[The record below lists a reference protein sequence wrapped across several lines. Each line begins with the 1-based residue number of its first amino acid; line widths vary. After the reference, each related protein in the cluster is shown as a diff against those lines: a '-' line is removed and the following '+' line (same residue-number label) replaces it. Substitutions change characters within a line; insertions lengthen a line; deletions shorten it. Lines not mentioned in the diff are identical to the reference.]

1 MYAILTAAVAALILG
16 TTGGMNA
23 ATAVPAAV
31 HASGTEQKQ
40 EPAPELSFDRMEHDF
55 GTLRFKGEPQTA
67 VFVFT
72 NTGSAP
78 LVITRTEHETGPFNN
93 NVKIY
98 SNTGNSRPVAV
109 FVRGEVVK

>member
-78 LVITRTEHETGPFNN
+78 LRHHPHRTELHLPLGKVSAQTPHAGRVEHF
-93 NVKIY
+93 
-98 SNTGNSRPVAV
+98 
-109 FVRGEVVK
+109 

>member
-1 MYAILTAAVAALILG
+1 MYAILTAAVAALMLG

-67 VFVFT
+67 GFRLYEHRF
-72 NTGSAP
+72 GPARHHP
-78 LVITRTEHETGPFNN
+78 HRTELHLPLGKVSAQTPHAGRVEHF
-93 NVKIY
+93 
-98 SNTGNSRPVAV
+98 
-109 FVRGEVVK
+109 

>member
-1 MYAILTAAVAALILG
+1 MYAILTAAVAALMLG

-55 GTLRFKGEPQTA
+55 GTLRFKGEPQTP
-67 VFVFT
+67 VRPR
-72 NTGSAP
+72 SSSPAP
-78 LVITRTEHETGPFNN
+78 NRAAPA
-93 NVKIY
+93 
-98 SNTGNSRPVAV
+98 SR
-109 FVRGEVVK
+109 